1 MITASM
7 RAVTVRTRMLA
18 LAILAGLALLAVAG
32 VGILAQME
40 SRQAST
46 AFINQEFKAMT
57 HIARLRTTMATLR
70 AVEKDMIIAY
80 GKADKVTALNRTWA
94 TTYDAIRT
102 SAAELDTL
110 LTDPAQKSKV
120 AEAVA
125 RLDRF
130 VAKFQPV
137 AKMLATDG
145 YDSPLSAA
153 SFMARAQSEY
163 DEAQKVIASLAE
175 DIEQSAANG
184 GKRLATFADLVVKV
198 LAGVAIAALAI
209 VMPVTLLN
217 VKSVVD
223 PLREA
228 ETLAERIGAGD
239 LSEAK
244 IDLRGKDEPARLLNA
259 LDAMR
264 QSLTGI
270 VSTIRNSTESI
281 HNASSEIAIGNQD
294 LSVRT
299 EQTAASLQQAAS
311 SMEQL
316 TATVRG
322 SADSAKEANKL
333 AGRAADIAQ
342 QGGQVM
348 TAVVDTMERIKG
360 SSRKISD
367 IISVIDG
374 IAFQTNILALNAA
387 VEAARAGNAG
397 RGFSVVASE
406 VRALAQRSAQA
417 AREIK
422 DLIEESVNHVREGTE
437 KVSVAGVTMQEIV
450 GAVERVSAIV
460 NEIRTSADEQSDT
473 IGAVNDSVS
482 QLDRMTQQ
490 NAALVEESAAA
501 AESLKDQASMLTDSV
516 DIFKLAP
523 DGGCIREKESMAHAH
538 KDSRYE
544 AQPQQLFTAGRQLAY
559 PA

>member
-1 MITASM
+1 
-7 RAVTVRTRMLA
+7 ML
-18 LAILAGLALLAVAG
+18 G
-32 VGILAQME
+32 
-40 SRQAST
+40 
-46 AFINQEFKAMT
+46 
-57 HIARLRTTMATLR
+57 
-70 AVEKDMIIAY
+70 
-80 GKADKVTALNRTWA
+80 
-94 TTYDAIRT
+94 
-102 SAAELDTL
+102 
-110 LTDPAQKSKV
+110 
-120 AEAVA
+120 
-125 RLDRF
+125 
-130 VAKFQPV
+130 
-137 AKMLATDG
+137 TDG

-281 HNASSEIAIGNQD
+281 HNASSEITIGNQD

-299 EQTAASLQQAAS
+299 EQAAASLQQAAS

-501 AESLKDQASMLTDSV
+501 AESLKDQASMLADSV

-523 DGGCIREKESMAHAH
+523 DGGCNREKESMAHAH

-544 AQPQQLFTAGRQLAY
+544 AQPQQLFTAGRELAY